1 MELVLFFLPITL
13 LLFLLL
19 KYTNNPGKKSNIRPP
34 GPRGLPLIGN
44 MHQFDTA
51 NTHLYLFQLS
61 QKYGPLVSLKLGS
74 VRTLVISSARVA
86 KEVFKNHD
94 LCFSSRPALVGTQKL
109 SYKGLDL
116 AFAPY
121 SDYWR
126 NMRKICTHHLFSS
139 KRSQSFYPIRED
151 EVSKMVK
158 RIRNRAA
165 AAADFNVVNMTKTV
179 MTVASSII
187 YRTAFGKR
195 YNDDSTEDDAGYNN
209 KMSQEIHWLLAETQA
224 SFASFF
230 AKDYFPRM
238 GCLID
243 SLCGSWTRLE
253 KSFNGLDA
261 FYQQLIDE
269 HLHVST
275 LSTQECSMLDILLQM
290 KSDSNDF
297 TFDHI
302 KAILMDFIVAASDT
316 SAAAVVWAMT
326 LLVKNPIP
334 MKKVQHEIRE
344 LIGKKGFVD
353 ENDTQK
359 LVYLKAVV
367 KEAMRLHP
375 PAPLLLRDT
384 NKKCVVSGYVI
395 EAKTLV
401 YVNTYAIGRDPE
413 FWENP
418 DEFLPER
425 FVNSSIDVKGQDY
438 ELLPFGVGRRMC
450 PGMSMGMAMT
460 ELVLAN
466 LLYPF
471 DWELPPGDKMED
483 IDMAT
488 LPGLTAHKK
497 NHLCLVPIIVN

>member
-1 MELVLFFLPITL
+1 MEAVLFITITL
-13 LLFLLL
+13 LLLVLL
-19 KYTNNPGKKSNIRPP
+19 KYTSYKRKKSNRSPP

-44 MHQFDTA
+44 MHQFDSS
-51 NTHLYLFQLS
+51 NTHLYFYQLS
-61 QKYGPLVSLKLGS
+61 QKYGPLVSLQLGS
-74 VRTLVISSARVA
+74 VRTLVVSSASIA

-116 AFAPY
+116 AFSPY

-126 NMRKICTHHLFSS
+126 NMRKLCTNHLFSV

-151 EVSKMVK
+151 EVSRMVK
-158 RIRNRAA
+158 TIRKRAA
-165 AAADFNVVNMTKTV
+165 DSADFNVVNMTKTV

-187 YRTAFGKR
+187 FRTAFGKR
-195 YNDDSTEDDAGYNN
+195 YNDDDEDDVGYDN
-209 KMSQEIHWLLAETQA
+209 KMSRQIHWLLSETQA

-230 AKDYFPRM
+230 LKDYFPLV
-238 GCLID
+238 GCFVD
-243 SLCGSWTRLE
+243 TLCGSWTRLD
-253 KSFNGLDA
+253 KSFYGLDA

-269 HLHVST
+269 HLHAST
-275 LSTQECSMLDILLQM
+275 VSTQECSMLDILLQM
-290 KSDSNDF
+290 KADSSEF
-297 TFDHI
+297 SFDHI

-326 LLVKNPIP
+326 LLVKNPP
-334 MKKVQHEIRE
+334 QMKKVQQEVRDIT
-344 LIGKKGFVD
+344 GKKGFVD
-353 ENDTQK
+353 ENDTQN
-359 LVYLKAVV
+359 LAYLKAVV

-375 PAPLLLRDT
+375 PAPLLVRDAAK
-384 NKKCVVSGYVI
+384 NCVVSGIEI
-395 EAKTLV
+395 EANTRV

-413 FWENP
+413 FWETP
-418 DEFLPER
+418 EDFLPER
-425 FVNSSIDVKGQDY
+425 FMNSSIDIKGHDY
-438 ELLPFGVGRRMC
+438 ELLPFGAGRRMC

-466 LLYPF
+466 LLYSF
-471 DWELPPGDKMED
+471 NWEVPPGEKTAD

-497 NHLCLVPIIVN
+497 NHLCLVPRIVD